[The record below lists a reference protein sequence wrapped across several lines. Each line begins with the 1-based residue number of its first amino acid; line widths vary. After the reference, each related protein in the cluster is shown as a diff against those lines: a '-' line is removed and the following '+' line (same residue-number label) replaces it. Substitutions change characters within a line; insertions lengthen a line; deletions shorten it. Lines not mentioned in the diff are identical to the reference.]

1 MMTYYS
7 SDRKNFADFLQE
19 IPDSASLTD
28 VYLAEGKAS
37 ERFRAYQFVLEK
49 EGWF

>member
-1 MMTYYS
+1 MMGYYS
-7 SDRKNFADFLQE
+7 RDRENFTDFLQQ
-19 IPDSASLTD
+19 IPDKASLTD

-49 EGWF
+49 EG